1 MGNWEIGIER
11 SRLYDF
17 LRRASII
24 AIITCVAS
32 PFPFSLF
39 PLVGSG
45 LAKPEASLVSTS
57 TREGRLAVFDDAWSA
72 INERYYDR
80 RFNGLDWDAQR
91 TTFRS
96 LAAAAKSAD
105 EFYSVLRQMIASL
118 DDPHTR
124 VFSPD
129 EKFDWWHP
137 RLVTAGIAIREVEG
151 AATVVDVEP
160 DSEAKRAGVRAG
172 DLLET
177 VDGAPALSLIRAR
190 LTNRDLDASAAS
202 RYRAFATVLEG
213 MPGSSVEVRWKSKN
227 GNERAARFQRYWQQ
241 RELGLRIRRER
252 DDVAVIEIDAFTRP
266 VAADFARTL
275 KQKLAGARGV
285 ILDLRSNGGGDTDA
299 MTDIA
304 SSFLSPGVGLGQFT
318 SRDGSGFTIA
328 TRLKSPF
335 MPESIPHT
343 EIPLVVLTSE
353 RTASAAEIL
362 AASLK
367 AFKRASIIGTETCGC
382 VLAIRSRHELP
393 DGGLLDVSEMDYQ
406 TATGERLEKNGIKP
420 DEAVVVRRSDL
431 YSGRD
436 RAMELAITKLTRLR
450 SERAGASPPSRP

>member
-1 MGNWEIGIER
+1 MGKGEKRMGHW
-11 SRLYDF
+11 
-17 LRRASII
+17 LRTTLLRHSSII
-24 AIITCVAS
+24 VLVTLFLVS
-32 PFPFSLF
+32 PFHFPLF
-39 PLVGSG
+39 PEVLGSHAG
-45 LAKPEASLVSTS
+45 SALVSTS

-80 RFNGLDWDAQR
+80 KFNGLDWDAQR

-96 LAAAAKSAD
+96 LAADANTAD
-105 EFYSVLRQMIASL
+105 EFYSVLRRMIALL

-124 VFSPD
+124 VFAPA

-137 RLVTAGIAIREVEG
+137 RLVTAGIAIREVDG
-151 AATVVDVEP
+151 AATVVEVEP
-160 DSEAKRAGVRAG
+160 DSGPQRAGVRAG

-177 VDGAPALSLIRAR
+177 VNGEPALSLIRAR
-190 LTNRDLDASAAS
+190 LPNPVSQSASL

-213 MPGSSVEVRWKSKN
+213 TPGSSVEIRWKSKN
-227 GNERAARFQRYWQQ
+227 GNERAALFQRYWQQ

-252 DDVAVIEIDAFTRP
+252 GGFAVIEIDAFTRP
-266 VAADFARTL
+266 VAADFARAL

-285 ILDLRSNGGGDTDA
+285 ILDLRGNGGGDTDA

-304 SSFLSPGVGLGQFT
+304 SSFLTPGVSLGQFT
-318 SRDGSGFTIA
+318 GRDGSGFAIA

-335 MPESIPHT
+335 MPEPIPHT

-362 AASLK
+362 IAALRE
-367 AFKRASIIGTETCGC
+367 FKRASIIGTETCGC

-406 TATGERLEKNGIKP
+406 TAAGERLEKNGIKP
-420 DEAVVVRRSDL
+420 DEVVVVRRNDL

-436 RAMELAITKLTRLR
+436 RGIELAITKLISLR
-450 SERAGASPPSRP
+450 KRAGASPPSQP

>member
-1 MGNWEIGIER
+1 MGKREK
-11 SRLYDF
+11 RLGLFRRTYL
-17 LRRASII
+17 LRHASII
-24 AIITCVAS
+24 AVITLCLVS
-32 PFPFSLF
+32 PFPFALF
-39 PLVGSG
+39 PEALGSHVES
-45 LAKPEASLVSTS
+45 ANVSTS

-80 RFNGLDWDAQR
+80 KFNGLDWDAQR
-91 TTFRS
+91 TAFRS
-96 LAAAAKSAD
+96 LAAAANSTD
-105 EFYSVLRQMIASL
+105 EFYSVLRRMIASL

-124 VFSPD
+124 VYAPE

-137 RLVTAGIAIREVEG
+137 RLVTAGIAIREVDG
-151 AATVVDVEP
+151 AATVVEVEP
-160 DSEAKRAGVRAG
+160 DSGPQRAGVRAG

-177 VDGAPALSLIRAR
+177 VNGESALSLIRAR
-190 LTNRDLDASAAS
+190 LPNTVLASAS
-202 RYRAFATVLEG
+202 LRYRAFATVLEG
-213 MPGSSVEVRWKSKN
+213 TPGSSVEIRWRSKN
-227 GNERAARFQRYWQQ
+227 GNERAARFQRYWRE

-252 DDVAVIEIDAFTRP
+252 GGFAVIKIDAFTRP
-266 VAADFARTL
+266 VATDFARAL

-304 SSFLSPGVGLGQFT
+304 SSFLNPGIGLGQFT
-318 SRDGSGFTIA
+318 GRDGSGFTIA

-343 EIPLVVLTSE
+343 EVPLVVLTSE

-362 AASLK
+362 TAALK
-367 AFKRASIIGTETCGC
+367 GFKRGSVIGTETCGC

-406 TATGERLEKNGIKP
+406 TAAGERLEKNGIKP

-436 RAMELAITKLTRLR
+436 PGIELAITKLTRLL
-450 SERAGASPPSRP
+450 AGKKANH